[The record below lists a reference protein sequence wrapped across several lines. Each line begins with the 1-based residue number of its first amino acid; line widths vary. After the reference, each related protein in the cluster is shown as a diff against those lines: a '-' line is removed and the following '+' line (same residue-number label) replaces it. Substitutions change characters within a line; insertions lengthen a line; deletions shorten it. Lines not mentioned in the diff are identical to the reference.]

1 MKGYPSEGFIKIIA
15 KETRTFKDNLMPPFD
30 SSSLLL
36 LNLDRMAQTYVME
49 SGVRAYLKGSQPL
62 KRLQTDGQTRRR

>member
-36 LNLDRMAQTYVME
+36 NVDRMAQTYETE
-49 SGVRAYLKGSQPL
+49 SGVGAYLAIKET
-62 KRLQTDGQTRRR
+62 TDRRTD

>member
-36 LNLDRMAQTYVME
+36 FLNVDRMAQTYEME
-49 SGVRAYLKGSQPL
+49 SGVGAYLAIKET
-62 KRLQTDGQTRRR
+62 TDRRTD